1 MYMCVVVDFGEV
13 ESSNKIFRMNKG
25 QEMVALNAAVINFNI
40 KFVQDHKEI
49 CIRIVQIFLCEYS
62 PHYHHLACYFSLS
75 PVGGLLS

>member
-1 MYMCVVVDFGEV
+1 
-13 ESSNKIFRMNKG
+13 
-25 QEMVALNAAVINFNI
+25 MVALNAAVINFNI

-62 PHYHHLACYFSLS
+62 PHHHHLACYFSLS